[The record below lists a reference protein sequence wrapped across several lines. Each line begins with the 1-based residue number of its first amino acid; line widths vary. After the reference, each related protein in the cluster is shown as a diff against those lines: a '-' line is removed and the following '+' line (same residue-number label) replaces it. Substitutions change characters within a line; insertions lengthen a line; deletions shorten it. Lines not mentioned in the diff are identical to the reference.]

1 MRLRFFLVSTLLL
14 AALGLTAFYVLTLP
28 STLTPVSFKPRN
40 IALTNGETLFN
51 IGGCAN
57 CHATPGQEDR
67 LKLGGG
73 LALRSPFGTFKVPN
87 ISSDSKAGI
96 GAWTELQFANA
107 ILRGVGRNNEHLY
120 PSFPYTSYQRMSL
133 DDVRDLFAF
142 LKTLPPE
149 TTPSEP
155 HLLPFPFSVRR
166 GLGLWKLLFFDGKA
180 FTPDPASD
188 ATRNRGAY
196 LVEGP
201 GHCAECH
208 SARNLL
214 GGIKPSERFAGGAD
228 LEGQGWVPNITPHP
242 NGLAGWSERDMEF
255 LLETGLTP
263 DSSAVGSS
271 MAPIIRG
278 TSKLTTDDRRAMA
291 AYLHALPPRPGSKP
305 ARNSEV
311 GSTGQE

>member
-40 IALTNGETLFN
+40 AVLANGETLFN

-57 CHATPGQEDR
+57 CHATRGQEDR

-133 DDVRDLFAF
+133 DDVRDLYAF
-142 LKTLPPE
+142 LRTLPPE
-149 TTPSEP
+149 
-155 HLLPFPFSVRR
+155 
-166 GLGLWKLLFFDGKA
+166 
-180 FTPDPASD
+180 
-188 ATRNRGAY
+188 
-196 LVEGP
+196 
-201 GHCAECH
+201 
-208 SARNLL
+208 
-214 GGIKPSERFAGGAD
+214 
-228 LEGQGWVPNITPHP
+228 
-242 NGLAGWSERDMEF
+242 
-255 LLETGLTP
+255 
-263 DSSAVGSS
+263 
-271 MAPIIRG
+271 
-278 TSKLTTDDRRAMA
+278 
-291 AYLHALPPRPGSKP
+291 PPPSKP
-305 ARNSEV
+305 D
-311 GSTGQE
+311 QLP

>member
-1 MRLRFFLVSTLLL
+1 MRLRLVIVSALLL
-14 AALGLTAFYVLTLP
+14 AVLGLAAFYVLTMP
-28 STLTPVSFKPRN
+28 STLLLVELKPRN
-40 IALTNGETLFN
+40 PALSNGETLFN

-73 LALRSPFGTFKVPN
+73 LALHSPFGTFKVPN

-155 HLLPFPFSVRR
+155 HQLPFPFSFRR
-166 GLGLWKLLFFDGKA
+166 GLGLWKL
-180 FTPDPASD
+180 
-188 ATRNRGAY
+188 
-196 LVEGP
+196 
-201 GHCAECH
+201 
-208 SARNLL
+208 
-214 GGIKPSERFAGGAD
+214 
-228 LEGQGWVPNITPHP
+228 
-242 NGLAGWSERDMEF
+242 
-255 LLETGLTP
+255 
-263 DSSAVGSS
+263 
-271 MAPIIRG
+271 
-278 TSKLTTDDRRAMA
+278 
-291 AYLHALPPRPGSKP
+291 
-305 ARNSEV
+305 
-311 GSTGQE
+311 